1 MIILGRVGSE
11 EGRGVKESCD
21 LAGEGVEDFEGDG
34 EGAVGGRGGSVP
46 IWPPGACW
54 FSGQSLTQMF
64 AQCPGQALAS
74 SQTFK

>member
-1 MIILGRVGSE
+1 M
-11 EGRGVKESCD
+11 KESCD
-21 LAGEGVEDFEGDG
+21 LAGEGEEDFEGA
-34 EGAVGGRGGSVP
+34 GAGGWRQGRLVP

-64 AQCPGQALAS
+64 AQCPGQALAG